1 MLIDTVHLC
10 GVSIYTY
17 NILYI
22 LYMDNMSIILHMLV
36 DRCMFITLRGDMFVL
51 VHGLMFGSKD
61 WTSGVKLVDT
71 MFPVSKNRDLTWGY
85 CVYIYIQYIHIYT
98 FIHGDKICYGCI
110 MGTSNHK
117 QLRGISNKILTIS
130 SMILNHHSPWLQS
143 TSRCL
148 WREVVSPFSI

>member
-10 GVSIYTY
+10 GVSKYTY

-36 DRCMFITLRGDMFVL
+36 DRYTFITPWDDMFVL
-51 VHGLMFGSKD
+51 VHGLMFGSKE

-85 CVYIYIQYIHIYT
+85 CIYIYIT

-148 WREVVSPFSI
+148 WREVVSPFSV

>member
-85 CVYIYIQYIHIYT
+85 CVYIYTIYTYIYIHT
-98 FIHGDKICYGCI
+98 WG
-110 MGTSNHK
+110 
-117 QLRGISNKILTIS
+117 
-130 SMILNHHSPWLQS
+130 
-143 TSRCL
+143 
-148 WREVVSPFSI
+148 